1 MLGELVAGATGGLVL
16 IQDTAECEGH
26 SLLKTFVAASAH
38 RGESVHVFGF
48 EIPEEEFLA
57 GFDPDVTVRLLYQ
70 DGFTDPL
77 HWTGEAGG
85 FGAEEFTALGV
96 TGRLARGPAGPATVV
111 LDSLSWLLLRQPL
124 PAVCQTLG
132 QIPRAAASAGLR
144 VTRILALL
152 HEDLHPPGLVETLRS
167 LARAV
172 VGVRP
177 APEGMGSGEDAPRL
191 ASMLQRKGTGKV
203 LTKEEYFTVL
213 AGFTPKALGEP
224 TGSVTRDEDA
234 DPHST
239 EVISVGGLDQW
250 REDLLRTR
258 RRGRPG
264 RRGSGRR
271 PGRVKTEWG
280 VGGAPPAPKWTPGSV
295 PPGGTF
301 SRICD
306 RARPRHHCVGSCP
319 GAWLRAPAQG
329 GVCGREWGQWAFDGV
344 GICPVRRGG

>member
-1 MLGELVAGATGGLVL
+1 MWGETISISPAPGPFPA
-16 IQDTAECEGH
+16 DTAECEGR

-48 EIPEEEFLA
+48 EIPEEEFRA

-77 HWTGEAGG
+77 RWTGEAGG

-96 TGRLARGPAGPATVV
+96 AGRLARGPAGPTTVV

-132 QIPRAAASAGLR
+132 QIPRAATSLR

-172 VGVRP
+172 VGVGP
-177 APEGMGSGEDAPRL
+177 APEGMGSGGDAPHL

-203 LTKEEYFTVL
+203 LKKVGEGKWRCPDWGVDPAANLTFNLRLSDTERRARDGMSLPFHFTVSGH
-213 AGFTPKALGEP
+213 APFSQPAHFSQATPLLGPPAQCPQPLPSRPCPPFFFLPVP
-224 TGSVTRDEDA
+224 TAV
-234 DPHST
+234 
-239 EVISVGGLDQW
+239 
-250 REDLLRTR
+250 
-258 RRGRPG
+258 
-264 RRGSGRR
+264 SG
-271 PGRVKTEWG
+271 PTPLPL
-280 VGGAPPAPKWTPGSV
+280 APPTSSSSIQSPLS
-295 PPGGTF
+295 
-301 SRICD
+301 
-306 RARPRHHCVGSCP
+306 
-319 GAWLRAPAQG
+319 L
-329 GVCGREWGQWAFDGV
+329 
-344 GICPVRRGG
+344 

>member
-1 MLGELVAGATGGLVL
+1 MLGELVAGAAGGLVL
-16 IQDTAECEGH
+16 IQDTAECEGR

-48 EIPEEEFLA
+48 EIPEEEFRA

-77 HWTGEAGG
+77 RWTGEAGG

-96 TGRLARGPAGPATVV
+96 AGRLARGPAGPTTVV

-132 QIPRAAASAGLR
+132 QIPRAATSAGLR

-172 VGVRP
+172 VGVGP
-177 APEGMGSGEDAPRL
+177 APEGMGSGGDAPHL

-203 LTKEEYFTVL
+203 LKKEEYFTVL
-213 AGFTPKALGEP
+213 AGFTPKVLGEP
-224 TGSVTRDEDA
+224 TGSVSRDEDA

-239 EVISVGGLDQW
+239 VDPAANLTFN
-250 REDLLRTR
+250 LRL
-258 RRGRPG
+258 
-264 RRGSGRR
+264 SD
-271 PGRVKTEWG
+271 TE
-280 VGGAPPAPKWTPGSV
+280 
-295 PPGGTF
+295 
-301 SRICD
+301 R
-306 RARPRHHCVGSCP
+306 RARDGMSLPFHFS
-319 GAWLRAPAQG
+319 AQK
-329 GVCGREWGQWAFDGV
+329 
-344 GICPVRRGG
+344 

>member
-1 MLGELVAGATGGLVL
+1 MLGELVAGSTGGLVL
-16 IQDTAECEGH
+16 IQDTAECEGR

-48 EIPEEEFLA
+48 EIPEEDFRA
-57 GFDPDVTVRLLYQ
+57 GFDPDVTVRLCYQ

-77 HWTGEAGG
+77 RWTGEAGG

-96 TGRLARGPAGPATVV
+96 AGRLARGPAGPAAVV

-132 QIPRAAASAGLR
+132 RIPRATASAGLR

-172 VGVRP
+172 VGVGP
-177 APEGMGSGEDAPRL
+177 APEGVGSGGDAPRL

-203 LTKEEYFTVL
+203 LRKEEYFTVL
-213 AGFTPKALGEP
+213 AGFTPKALGKP
-224 TGSVTRDEDA
+224 TGSMPRDEDT

-239 EVISVGGLDQW
+239 VDPAANLTFN
-250 REDLLRTR
+250 LRL
-258 RRGRPG
+258 
-264 RRGSGRR
+264 SD
-271 PGRVKTEWG
+271 TE
-280 VGGAPPAPKWTPGSV
+280 
-295 PPGGTF
+295 
-301 SRICD
+301 R
-306 RARPRHHCVGSCP
+306 RARDGMPLPFHFS
-319 GAWLRAPAQG
+319 AQKKSSLLEASTSG
-329 GVCGREWGQWAFDGV
+329 GKIYYEPDAADDLDEEDPDDDLDV
-344 GICPVRRGG
+344 